1 MKKRVVAATV
11 AGLLIAAGAAGV
23 YGLKNTDGGAGQR
36 AKPPIAVGMAKV
48 ATEDLPIEL
57 SATGNVTAIEKV
69 EVKPQV
75 SGVVAKVHV
84 KEGQQVTPGQLLF
97 TLDTAAEAAQL
108 KKAQAQLLSDQAQL
122 KNAERDLA
130 RSRDL
135 LVKNFVSQSVVDA
148 NQSKMDAL
156 SATVAADRAQVDA
169 ARVALDYKTLRAS
182 IGGRIGVIGVYPG
195 TLVQPGMAT
204 AMLTITRA
212 HPITATFTLPE
223 RNLGAVRN
231 AQAAGT
237 LLVRATLPD
246 SGDSVDGKLVFIDSA
261 VDSANGTLT
270 LKAEFA
276 NQDGKLWPGQFVNVA
291 LDAGRYQQATTI
303 PVAAL
308 LTGPEGKFSYT
319 VQADGGVKRVPV
331 ELLAIHKEK
340 AIVKGL
346 SAGDTVV
353 SNGGLNL
360 RPGDKVR
367 AAKAGQASGGQ

>member
-1 MKKRVVAATV
+1 MKKRVVAAAI

-23 YGLKNTDGGAGQR
+23 YGLKSTDGAAGQR

-48 ATEDLPIEL
+48 TTEDLPIEL
-57 SATGNVTAIEKV
+57 AATGNVTAIEKV

-84 KEGQQVTPGQLLF
+84 KEGQEVAPGQLLF
-97 TLDTAAEAAQL
+97 TLDTAAETAQL

-195 TLVQPGMAT
+195 TLVQPGMAS
-204 AMLTITRA
+204 AMLTITRT

-223 RNLGAVRN
+223 RNLGAVRS
-231 AQAAGT
+231 AQAAGK

-246 SGDSVDGKLVFIDSA
+246 SGASVDGKLVFIDSA

-291 LDAGRYQQATTI
+291 LNAGRYQQATTI
-303 PVAAL
+303 PVSAL
-308 LTGPEGKFSYT
+308 LTGPEGKFSYA
-319 VQADGGVKRVPV
+319 VQADGAVKRMPV
-331 ELLAIHKEK
+331 ELLAIHKER

-346 SAGDTVV
+346 RAGDTVV

-367 AAKAGQASGGQ
+367 PAKAGQASGGQ

>member
-1 MKKRVVAATV
+1 MKKRVVASAAALALAA
-11 AGLLIAAGAAGV
+11 AGLAGWYGSRTSAAASKTAA
-23 YGLKNTDGGAGQR
+23 R
-36 AKPPIAVGMAKV
+36 PPIAVGIAKV
-48 ATEDLPIEL
+48 AAEDLPMEL

-84 KEGQQVTPGQLLF
+84 KEGQSVSPGQLLF
-97 TLDTAAEAAQL
+97 TLDAAAETAQL
-108 KKAQAQLLSDQAQL
+108 KKAQAQTLSDQAQL

-135 LVKNFVSQSVVDA
+135 LAKNFVSQSVVDA
-148 NQSKMDAL
+148 NQSKADAL
-156 SATVAADRAQVDA
+156 SATVAADRAQVEA

-195 TLVQPGMAT
+195 TLVQPGMAA
-204 AMLTITRA
+204 AMLTITRI
-212 HPITATFTLPE
+212 HPINATFTLPE
-223 RNLGAVRN
+223 RELGAVR
-231 AQAAGT
+231 AAEAAGK

-270 LKAEFA
+270 LKAEFS
-276 NQDGKLWPGQFVNVA
+276 NPDGKLWPGQFVTVSLN
-291 LDAGRYQQATTI
+291 AGRYRQATTI

-308 LTGPEGKFSYT
+308 LTGPEGKFSYA
-319 VQADGGVKRVPV
+319 VQADGSVKRVPV

-340 AIVKGL
+340 AVVKGL
-346 SAGDTVV
+346 SVGEAVV

-367 AAKAGQASGGQ
+367 AAAAGPAGGGQ

>member
-1 MKKRVVAATV
+1 M
-11 AGLLIAAGAAGV
+11 
-23 YGLKNTDGGAGQR
+23 
-36 AKPPIAVGMAKV
+36 
-48 ATEDLPIEL
+48 
-57 SATGNVTAIEKV
+57 
-69 EVKPQV
+69 KPQV

-204 AMLTITRA
+204 AMLTITRT

-276 NQDGKLWPGQFVNVA
+276 NQNGKLWPGQFVNVA

-346 SAGDTVV
+346 IAGDTVV